1 MAALIFID
9 KDGEERLLMKDLTA
23 PDAIRNKVRVKMRML
38 LKKAVETSK
47 DKNKA
52 LDKLSGITTK
62 AITDPT
68 DKAAALAI
76 KMWAATIIELHE
88 LHETDMA
95 NDEFNAL
102 LNRGLCDNLDIE
114 DHKAAEPEPESKPKS
129 KPKAEPKP
137 KREKTVINGV
147 EFWLSPVA
155 KPAAAAKPEATA
167 TKYKC
172 SICKAHV
179 GHTAA
184 RCPDNPK
191 NKAT

>member
-1 MAALIFID
+1 MADLIFID
-9 KDGEERLLMKDLTA
+9 KDGEERLLMKDLAA

-47 DKNKA
+47 DDKNKA
-52 LDKLSGITTK
+52 LDKLSGIPTK
-62 AITDPT
+62 GIADPT

-76 KMWAATIIELHE
+76 KMWAATIIELRE
-88 LHETDMA
+88 LKETEMA
-95 NDEFNAL
+95 NHEFKAL
-102 LNRGLCDNLDIE
+102 LDRGLCDNLEIE
-114 DHKAAEPEPESKPKS
+114 GGHESDGEPKP

-137 KREKTVINGV
+137 KREKAVINGV

-155 KPAAAAKPEATA
+155 KPPAAAKPEA

-184 RCPDNPK
+184 RCPKNPK

>member
-1 MAALIFID
+1 MADLIFID

-52 LDKLSGITTK
+52 LDKLSGIPTK
-62 AITDPT
+62 AIADPT

-76 KMWAATIIELHE
+76 KMWAATIIELRE
-88 LHETDMA
+88 LHENDMA

-102 LNRGLCDNLDIE
+102 LNRGLCDNLEIDGE
-114 DHKAAEPEPESKPKS
+114 SDDEPKPKP

-155 KPAAAAKPEATA
+155 KPATKPEATA

-184 RCPDNPK
+184 RCPKNPK